1 MLRAERLLVLHG
13 RWEGGGRGEIASDLL
28 AVGKFTGKFEVIANT
43 VAHL

>member
-13 RWEGGGRGEIASDLL
+13 RGSGKVASDLL

-43 VAHL
+43 VTRL

>member
-13 RWEGGGRGEIASDLL
+13 GWEGGGGKVASDLL

-43 VAHL
+43 VARL